1 MAKSEPKPQTANPE
15 VLLLGPEALKGTI
28 PIHLVTTEAWPE
40 LAKSLDAAAK
50 GYAEAIE
57 FDGGVGKLVL
67 LPKASGGLAAVA
79 YGVARGDAGE
89 GPLAV
94 GALPGVL
101 PAGDYRL
108 EGLIDAPDLSALA
121 WALGGYT
128 FERYKSKRSEKL
140 RRLAL
145 PKSVDRARVLSAA
158 RAVYLGRDLINTPAS
173 DLGPAELEQA
183 ARALAKSCKAEV
195 TSIVG
200 DKLIDENF
208 PMIHAVGRASPRPPR
223 LVDIRWGKASD
234 RKITLIG
241 KGICFDT
248 GGLNIKTGESMT
260 LMKKDMGGAATAL
273 TIAQMIMEAKLPV
286 RLRLLLAI
294 AENSIS
300 GDAFRPGDVLP
311 SRNGMTVEIGN
322 TDAEG
327 RLVLGDAMA
336 LGGEDKPD
344 VMLTFAT
351 LTGAAR
357 VALGPDLPPFYCTDD
372 RFAEQV
378 LSAGREV
385 DDPVWRMPFWQPYDQ
400 MLKSPIADVNHISGG
415 SFAGSVTAAM
425 FLKRF
430 APKGCI
436 YGHFDVYCWVPKAK
450 PARPMGG
457 EPQAAR
463 AVFRALE
470 GIASRS

>member
-1 MAKSEPKPQTANPE
+1 MAKSDPKPQTANPE
-15 VLLLGPEALKGTI
+15 LLLLGPEALKGTI
-28 PIHLVTTEAWPE
+28 PIHLVTTETWPE
-40 LAKSLDAAAK
+40 LAKSLDVAAK
-50 GYAEAIE
+50 GYAEAMG

-67 LPKASGGLAAVA
+67 LPKASGGLAAVV

-108 EGLIDAPDLSALA
+108 EGLIDAPDFSALA

-128 FERYKSKRSEKL
+128 FERYKSKRSEKP

-145 PKSVDRARVLSAA
+145 PKSVDRASVLSAA

-200 DKLIDENF
+200 DKLLEENF

-223 LVDIRWGKASD
+223 IVDIRWGKASD
-234 RKITLIG
+234 RKVTLVG

-248 GGLNIKTGESMT
+248 GGLNIKTGDSMT

-300 GDAFRPGDVLP
+300 GDAFRPGDVLA

-372 RFAEQV
+372 RFADAV

-470 GIASRS
+470 GIAS